1 MNWAKPEGPTT
12 THRGDKVRSLVRT
25 LLSPLDLSC
34 SLPSL
39 SRSWLLEEQRRRRQ
53 WRAAGRAAAAQR
65 RPPSARSGGRK
76 GGDGGNGPAG
86 MGGTAGALSSARSG
100 RRGGTVAADG
110 VEAGGE
116 ATTTY
121 CSRRGGNS
129 DVLQQEGRRQA
140 VTPMERR
147 WAAPPLSHIQW
158 LPSTVTQRWVFNF
171 FPWFGWRWIDV
182 EFMWCFCD
190 LCGDESMLNSFCDL
204 CADESMWWFCDL
216 YGDESMLNFYD
227 SEMLI
232 LMNCCMWDGELARA
246 SSRFFFFCASQ
257 RCQLWPRVISAASE
271 MLVGKPAP
279 KGFSISTFMPLC
291 SSVVLLKLNIFW

>member
-1 MNWAKPEGPTT
+1 MNWAKLEGPTT

-39 SRSWLLEEQRRRRQ
+39 SRSWRLEEQRRRRQ

-86 MGGTAGALSSARSG
+86 MGGTAGALSSAKSG
-100 RRGGTVAADG
+100 RRGRTVAADG

-116 ATTTY
+116 ATTIY

-190 LCGDESMLNSFCDL
+190 LCGDESMLN
-204 CADESMWWFCDL
+204 
-216 YGDESMLNFYD
+216 FYD

-232 LMNCCMWDGELARA
+232 LMNWCMWEGELARA
-246 SSRFFFFCASQ
+246 SSRFFRFCASQ

-271 MLVGKPAP
+271 MLVGKT
-279 KGFSISTFMPLC
+279 GT
-291 SSVVLLKLNIFW
+291 